1 MTFRLFLLACLF
13 APLLS
18 QARTNSNEN
27 ALRLKHFW
35 LDIAPLAI
43 QGYDPVSY
51 YSGKA
56 LKGSAKFRTA
66 YKGIEYHFANAKN
79 LETFQKNPAGYEP
92 TYGGWCAYAMGARG
106 EKVEP
111 DPKNFKL
118 ANGYTQSD
126 STATTPLRWNQMAE
140 LTVSGNGD
148 QFTGAASWLH
158 LYGVGKARKF
168 RIGYGVRF
176 NSYFSKDQE
185 FITAPA
191 KLTSK
196 QEGPQVLFSETFE
209 ENLDT
214 LKAGSV
220 NVNSLNAAI
229 YLQYDFNPKFQIGF
243 NIDAI
248 GFSFGKK
255 SSGTIQSSGYG
266 NYAPSAKPYPFN
278 LLLVSENDLGS
289 LNSELY
295 ARYFFSPKW
304 AVKAGASFLF
314 SELQTER
321 KDILNNDRYRNK
333 SLTVM
338 VGIAYRL
345 K

>member
-1 MTFRLFLLACLF
+1 MKNYLSIILIFFGTSGAFAQSGTPEPKPSRWKRL
-13 APLLS
+13 
-18 QARTNSNEN
+18 
-27 ALRLKHFW
+27 
-35 LDIAPLAI
+35 
-43 QGYDPVSY
+43 
-51 YSGKA
+51 
-56 LKGSAKFRTA
+56 
-66 YKGIEYHFANAKN
+66 
-79 LETFQKNPAGYEP
+79 
-92 TYGGWCAYAMGARG
+92 
-106 EKVEP
+106 
-111 DPKNFKL
+111 
-118 ANGYTQSD
+118 
-126 STATTPLRWNQMAE
+126 AE
-140 LTVSGNGD
+140 LTVSGNAN

-158 LYGVGKARKF
+158 LYGVRKARKF
-168 RIGYGVRF
+168 HVGYGIRF

-191 KLTSK
+191 TLTSK
-196 QEGPQVLFSETFE
+196 QEGPQVLFSETYE

-220 NVNSLNAAI
+220 NMNSLNAAI
-229 YLQYDFNPKFQIGF
+229 YLQYDFSPKFQIGF

-255 SSGTIQSSGYG
+255 SSGTIRSSGYG

-278 LLLVSENDLGS
+278 LLLVSDNDLGS

-295 ARYFFSPKW
+295 ARYFLSPKW

-321 KDILNNDRYRNK
+321 KDILYNDRYRNK

-338 VGIAYRL
+338 VGMAYRW